1 MRRALHFVFKV
12 ADRKATIDFY
22 RNVLG
27 MKILRHEEFEK
38 GCEAACNGPYDG
50 KWSKT
55 MVGYGAEDDHFVVE
69 LTYNYGIKSYKL
81 GNDFL
86 NIGITSNSVIDN
98 AKKVGYEAEEMSDGK
113 TLLEAPG
120 GYQFVVCAGS
130 KDGDPVCTCSLAV
143 SDLQKSI
150 EILVDRPF
158 FNV

>member
-130 KDGDPVCTCSLAV
+130 KDGDPVCT
-143 SDLQKSI
+143 
-150 EILVDRPF
+150 
-158 FNV
+158 